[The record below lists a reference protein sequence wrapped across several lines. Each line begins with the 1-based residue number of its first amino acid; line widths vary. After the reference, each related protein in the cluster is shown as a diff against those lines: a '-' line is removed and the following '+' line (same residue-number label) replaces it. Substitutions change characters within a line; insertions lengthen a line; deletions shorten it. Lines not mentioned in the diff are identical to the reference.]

1 MSLRI
6 TLAVAVLAAAVAGC
20 GEKPQTA
27 STTKKAD
34 GKGYELVGSNH
45 VADGWKGGDKAAW
58 EAQLRAR
65 AQGQNEYP
73 RSLPRAAA
81 PAAPAAVAPMAVV
94 TAASA
99 VTPAKTP

>member
-6 TLAVAVLAAAVAGC
+6 TVAVAVLAAAVAAC

-34 GKGYELVGSNH
+34 TKGYELVGSNH

-65 AQGQNEYP
+65 AQAQNEYP
-73 RSLPRAAA
+73 RSQPSA
-81 PAAPAAVAPMAVV
+81 AAPAAVAPMAVA

-99 VTPAKTP
+99 ATPAKTP

>member
-6 TLAVAVLAAAVAGC
+6 TLAVAALAAVVAGC

-34 GKGYELVGSNH
+34 TKGYELVGSNH

-65 AQGQNEYP
+65 AQAQNEYT
-73 RSLPRAAA
+73 RSQPRAVA
-81 PAAPAAVAPMAVV
+81 PAVVAPMAVA

-99 VTPAKTP
+99 VTPAKSP